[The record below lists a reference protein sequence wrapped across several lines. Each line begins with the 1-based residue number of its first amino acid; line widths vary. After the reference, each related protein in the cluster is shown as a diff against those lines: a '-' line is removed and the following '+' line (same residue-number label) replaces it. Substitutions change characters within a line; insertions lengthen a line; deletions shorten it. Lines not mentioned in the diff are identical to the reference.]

1 MINMSKKNKYILH
14 NILHTIHHTKPVYI
28 DKAEQLVVFKLE
40 QFRYDSEIFYNVNIE
55 ISRNNNKVKLLV
67 THKNE
72 KDKIYH
78 NLYRIIKI
86 FDIEL
91 DRLENAEYI
100 NQILEYLK

>member
-1 MINMSKKNKYILH
+1 MSKKNKYILH

-67 THKNE
+67 THK
-72 KDKIYH
+72 DKIYH

>member
-55 ISRNNNKVKLLV
+55 ISRNNNKVKLFV
-67 THKNE
+67 TH

-78 NLYRIIKI
+78 NLYRIINI

>member
-67 THKNE
+67 THK
-72 KDKIYH
+72 DKIYH